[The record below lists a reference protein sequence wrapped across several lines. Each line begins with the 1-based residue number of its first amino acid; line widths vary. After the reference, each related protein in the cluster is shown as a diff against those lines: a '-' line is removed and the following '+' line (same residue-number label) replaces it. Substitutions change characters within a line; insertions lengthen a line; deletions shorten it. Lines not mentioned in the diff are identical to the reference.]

1 MTWVAEG
8 GQVWDCQLA
17 EYLLEGMVQ
26 QAHMLSLDEV
36 APRYG
41 GQLKFDEVKAL
52 WQAGVQTD
60 DIEPKLLL
68 RYLCGEGTDLG
79 DVGNTLKIAQ
89 AQIARARDVRAAPLD
104 PAEHGRTAVHHR
116 D

>member
-68 RYLCGEGTDLG
+68 RYLCGEGTTWATWATRSRSLRRRSLG
-79 DVGNTLKIAQ
+79 LASQGSS
-89 AQIARARDVRAAPLD
+89 ARSC
-104 PAEHGRTAVHHR
+104 
-116 D
+116 